1 MLNEV
6 KENDLL
12 LVKKSFY
19 HSTYKPYDKIKK
31 GSILLVIENNFG
43 ATYKDRFVF
52 CLLGSKKIIFKNTG
66 LIHINSNNLNVCFEL
81 IGKK

>member
-43 ATYKDRFVF
+43 
-52 CLLGSKKIIFKNTG
+52 
-66 LIHINSNNLNVCFEL
+66 
-81 IGKK
+81 